1 MGSSYGSGRVVS
13 CQTSVERCWA
23 KTSGLSRRVLGR
35 PLGQLTDWVWCWYL
49 VRSRLIVLHWSAE
62 ELDCSMVSLSWIQR
76 FLSFRADFRI
86 LLRRV
91 FNVCGGVSG
100 VTCERRSRVCSV
112 IYGFLVLRFLLWK
125 AGIHCSGKR
134 MNQLKSLLVRGNV
147 LGRSIRQRRGR
158 GRGERRI
165 SA

>member
-62 ELDCSMVSLSWIQR
+62 ELDCSMFSLSWIQR
-76 FLSFRADFRI
+76 FYPLERI
-86 LLRRV
+86 
-91 FNVCGGVSG
+91 FEFYCG
-100 VTCERRSRVCSV
+100 E
-112 IYGFLVLRFLLWK
+112 FL
-125 AGIHCSGKR
+125 
-134 MNQLKSLLVRGNV
+134 M
-147 LGRSIRQRRGR
+147 
-158 GRGERRI
+158 
-165 SA
+165 SAEECPA

>member
-1 MGSSYGSGRVVS
+1 MIAPVGLQDAAGGEQGSSRWGWGLEMGSSYGSGRVVS

-100 VTCERRSRVCSV
+100 VTCERRSSVCSV
-112 IYGFLVLRFLLWK
+112 IYGFLVLRF
-125 AGIHCSGKR
+125 CFGK
-134 MNQLKSLLVRGNV
+134 LE
-147 LGRSIRQRRGR
+147 SIAAV
-158 GRGERRI
+158 